1 MHENEKAK
9 GGGSGVWLILDG
21 GEEEKKHNPTGASV
35 QMRKKIRKAMSINS
49 WCLILKS
56 LGNLRNLTHFPCTKQ
71 FQMNIFCS
79 DGQWQ
84 QMERIFKGFACAN
97 NRVVTRFS
105 THVRLRGPCSP
116 ARIPNPRFVCR
127 YVSQLEM
134 ARSFSATQA
143 KKRLQFLQV

>member
-1 MHENEKAK
+1 MALD
-9 GGGSGVWLILDG
+9 GLRWFLVSQDTGGSSHLKEDL
-21 GEEEKKHNPTGASV
+21 
-35 QMRKKIRKAMSINS
+35 KAMSINS